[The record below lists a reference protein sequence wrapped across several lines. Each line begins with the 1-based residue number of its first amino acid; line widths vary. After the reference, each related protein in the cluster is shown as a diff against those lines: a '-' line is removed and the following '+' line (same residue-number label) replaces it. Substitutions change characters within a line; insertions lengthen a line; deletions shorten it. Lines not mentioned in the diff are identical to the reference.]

1 MKNKIERASFA
12 VIKKREPIMH
22 RVTRCFAVVLFAT
35 AVLGGCATRS
45 STETVSKE
53 SVQYPAERAQY
64 QPEPVVVEKKTTEK
78 SETTKTEENSGGVL
92 SSSVNIV
99 GEVLALPFRAVA
111 GLFEA
116 LF

>member
-1 MKNKIERASFA
+1 
-12 VIKKREPIMH
+12 MH
-22 RVTRCFAVVLFAT
+22 RVTQCFAIMLFAT
-35 AVLGGCATRS
+35 IVLGGCAAQS

-53 SVQYPAERAQY
+53 TVQYPAERAQY
-64 QPEPVVVEKKTTEK
+64 QPEPVVVEKRTTEK

-99 GEVLALPFRAVA
+99 GDVLALPFRAVA
-111 GLFEA
+111 GLFEV

>member
-1 MKNKIERASFA
+1 M
-12 VIKKREPIMH
+12 
-22 RVTRCFAVVLFAT
+22 
-35 AVLGGCATRS
+35 
-45 STETVSKE
+45 
-53 SVQYPAERAQY
+53 QYPQNTLSIGASRWLSRNRQ
-64 QPEPVVVEKKTTEK
+64 TEK

-111 GLFEA
+111 GLEV

>member
-1 MKNKIERASFA
+1 MRKIGQ
-12 VIKKREPIMH
+12 
-22 RVTRCFAVVLFAT
+22 CFAIMLFVT
-35 AVLGGCATRS
+35 AVLGGCSSQS

-53 SVQYPAERAQY
+53 TVQYPTERAQY
-64 QPEPVVVEKKTTEK
+64 QPEPVVVEKRTTEK

-92 SSSVNIV
+92 SSSVHIV

-111 GLFEA
+111 GLIDV

>member
-12 VIKKREPIMH
+12 VFKKKEAIMH
-22 RVTRCFAVVLFAT
+22 RVTRCFAIVLFAT

-45 STETVSKE
+45 STETVIKE
-53 SVQYPAERAQY
+53 SVQYPAERAT
-64 QPEPVVVEKKTTEK
+64 EPVVVEKRTTEK

-92 SSSVNIV
+92 SSSVHIV

-111 GLFEA
+111 GLIDV

>member
-1 MKNKIERASFA
+1 MRKVGQCLA
-12 VIKKREPIMH
+12 V
-22 RVTRCFAVVLFAT
+22 TLFVT
-35 AVLGGCATRS
+35 AVLGGCATQS

-53 SVQYPAERAQY
+53 TVQYPAERAQY
-64 QPEPVVVEKKTTEK
+64 QPEPVVVEKRTTEK

-92 SSSVNIV
+92 SSSVHIV

-111 GLFEA
+111 GLIDV

>member
-1 MKNKIERASFA
+1 
-12 VIKKREPIMH
+12 MH
-22 RVTRCFAVVLFAT
+22 KVNQCFAIMLFAT
-35 AVLGGCATRS
+35 AVSGGCATQS
-45 STETVSKE
+45 STETVRKE
-53 SVQYPAERAQY
+53 TVQYPAEQAQY
-64 QPEPVVVEKKTTEK
+64 RREPVVVEKQTTEK

-111 GLFEA
+111 GLFQV

>member
-1 MKNKIERASFA
+1 MKNKIGEASFA
-12 VIKKREPIMH
+12 IFKRRETIMH
-22 RVTRCFAVVLFAT
+22 KVTQCFAIAFLAT
-35 AVLGGCATRS
+35 VVLGGCATRS

-53 SVQYPAERAQY
+53 SVQYPAERAT
-64 QPEPVVVEKKTTEK
+64 EPVVVEKRTTEK

-99 GEVLALPFRAVA
+99 GDVLALPFRAVA
-111 GLFEA
+111 GLFEV